1 MALIGAIAIQIT
13 INLPDSLH
21 LTEANLHTELAI
33 ALFQQ
38 DRISLGSASK
48 IAGMHVMDFQKL
60 ISDRGICI
68 YYDVEEFQ
76 QDVQHLRE

>member
-48 IAGMHVMDFQKL
+48 IAGMLLKADQRSWNL
-60 ISDRGICI
+60 
-68 YYDVEEFQ
+68 
-76 QDVQHLRE
+76 HLL

>member
-1 MALIGAIAIQIT
+1 MQIT
-13 INLPDSLH
+13 IDLPDNLS
-21 LTEANLHTELAI
+21 LTESDLRQEVAI

-38 DRISLGSASK
+38 DRVSLGSASK

-68 YYDVEEFQ
+68 HYDVEEFQ
-76 QDVQHLRE
+76 QDVQHLQERGWL

>member
-1 MALIGAIAIQIT
+1 MQIT
-13 INLPDSLH
+13 IDLPDSLQF
-21 LTEANLHTELAI
+21 TEADLRTELAI

-38 DRISLGSASK
+38 DRVTLGSASK

-68 YYDVEEFQ
+68 HYDVEEFQ
-76 QDVQHLRE
+76 QDVQHLQERGWL